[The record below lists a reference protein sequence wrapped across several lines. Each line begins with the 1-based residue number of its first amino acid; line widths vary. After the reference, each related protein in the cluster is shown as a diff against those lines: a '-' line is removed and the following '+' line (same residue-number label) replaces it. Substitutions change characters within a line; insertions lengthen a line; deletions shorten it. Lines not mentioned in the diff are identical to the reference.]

1 MTSGLSSSRRR
12 QVVKGDIIIFSAKS
26 RTSSPP
32 VTGHPVWLATP
43 SGLRGLSTFATPT
56 GLCGTVTGHPAWLA
70 TPSGLRGLST
80 FATPTGLRG
89 PTTLATPTG
98 LRGLSTVAT
107 PTGLR
112 GLLSLSARQLI
123 IIISSRGWRSREGC
137 GSRRGGSW
145 SRPAVGSPRPAGRRS
160 GPEGKQDETERIG
173 QYEWKLFLLDWIRCT
188 GQFKNTLI
196 VHIKININRDITYS
210 INM

>member
-1 MTSGLSSSRRR
+1 
-12 QVVKGDIIIFSAKS
+12 
-26 RTSSPP
+26 
-32 VTGHPVWLATP
+32 
-43 SGLRGLSTFATPT
+43 
-56 GLCGTVTGHPAWLA
+56 
-70 TPSGLRGLST
+70 
-80 FATPTGLRG
+80 
-89 PTTLATPTG
+89 
-98 LRGLSTVAT
+98 
-107 PTGLR
+107 
-112 GLLSLSARQLI
+112 LSLSARQLI